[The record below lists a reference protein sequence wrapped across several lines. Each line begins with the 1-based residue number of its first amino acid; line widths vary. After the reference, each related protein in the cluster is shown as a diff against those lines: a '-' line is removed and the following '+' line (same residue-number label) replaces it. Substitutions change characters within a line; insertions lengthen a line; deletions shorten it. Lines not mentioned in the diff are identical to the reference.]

1 MINLN
6 TDQTE
11 LSSEEILRY
20 SRHLSLSEVGVE
32 GQKRLKAASI
42 LLVGTGGLGSPLA
55 MYLAAAGIGR
65 LGLVDFDTVDA
76 SNLHRQLIHGTKDI
90 GRPKIDSARESISD
104 INPNVHVDTYET
116 ALTSANALEIME
128 GYDLVIDGTDNF
140 PTRYLVNDACV
151 LSGIPNVYGSIF
163 RFEGQASVFGTPGG
177 PCYRCLFPQPP
188 PPGAVP
194 NCAEGGVIGVL
205 PGIVG
210 LIQANE
216 AIKLLLGKGIP
227 LIGRL
232 LLFDALAM
240 KFREIKLKRDPNC
253 PVCGDNPT
261 VTELIDYN
269 EFCGFHAEEENEGEN
284 PMEITATEVK
294 ARMDNSD
301 DFILIDCR
309 EAHEYDICKIE
320 GAILIPLSD
329 YEAGVAAID
338 KSADIVIHCKLG
350 GRSAQAQAWMLQNG
364 YTQVLNMTGGITAWS
379 NDVDDS
385 VPVY

>member
-1 MINLN
+1 MLN
-6 TDQTE
+6 IDSAHTE
-11 LSSEEILRY
+11 LDREEMLRY
-20 SRHLSLSEVGVE
+20 SRHISLPEVGVE

-55 MYLAAAGIGR
+55 MYFSAAGVGR

-90 GRPKIDSARESISD
+90 GRPKIESARESISD
-104 INPNVHVDTYET
+104 INPHVTVETHET
-116 ALTSANALEIME
+116 ALTSENALEIIA

-151 LSGIPNVYGSIF
+151 ISGKPNVYGSIF
-163 RFEGQASVFGTPGG
+163 RFEGQASVFATQGG

-216 AIKLLLGKGIP
+216 AIKLILDQGDP

-240 KFREIKLKRDPNC
+240 KFREVKLKRDPKC
-253 PVCGDNPT
+253 PVCGDTPT

-269 EFCGFHAEEENEGEN
+269 EFCGFPGEAEDEGDN
-284 PMEITATEVK
+284 PLEISVTETK
-294 ARMDNSD
+294 ARLDNGD
-301 DFILIDCR
+301 DFVLIDCR
-309 EAHEYDICKIE
+309 EPHEYEIAKIE
-320 GAILIPLSD
+320 GAVLIPLS
-329 YEAGVAAID
+329 EFEEGIKAID
-338 KSADIVIHCKLG
+338 KNADIVIHCKMG
-350 GRSAQAQAWMLQNG
+350 GRSGQAQAWMLQNG

-379 NDVDDS
+379 AEID
-385 VPVY
+385 PEIPTY